1 MINLTRNSTTDVVL
15 TLTEKGTAT
24 YYLFEFRSKATR
36 AYSYTIQ
43 QDTSAHPERYNTFAI
58 KEIGTPDP
66 EDGSIELLEGEYYYT
81 VYANSS
87 SSNIDPSGL
96 TVLETGLALVTD
108 TEASDNI
115 YTVTQTHN
123 VYEG

>member
-1 MINLTRNSTTDVVL
+1 LS
-15 TLTEKGTAT
+15 
-24 YYLFEFRSKATR
+24 FKAR
-36 AYSYTIQ
+36 PQERYAYTIQ
-43 QDTSAHPERYNTFAI
+43 QDTSAHPERYNTF
-58 KEIGTPDP
+58 EITEVTSGATAA
-66 EDGSIELLEGEYYYT
+66 DGEVTLIEGEYWYT

-87 SSNIDPSGL
+87 SSNIDPDGL